1 MDFLCIKQKASQFL
15 KIQGVVKQKKLKKI
29 MKSSNSNNIFSN
41 LKYDLPASIVV
52 FLVAVP
58 LCLGIA
64 LASGA
69 PLFSGIIAGI
79 VGGIIVG
86 ALSGSQLG
94 VSGPA
99 AGLAVIVLTAIQEL
113 GAFEIFLMA
122 VVLGGVIQLAL
133 GFAKAGIIGYYF
145 PSSVIKGMLSGIGII
160 IILKQIP
167 HAFGYDKDYEGSL
180 AFNQPDGHNT
190 FSELYYMFEA
200 ISPGALIITALS
212 ILILI
217 LWEQPFMKKIR
228 LFQIV
233 QGPLIVVSL
242 GIGLNLFFQNF
253 PNLALN
259 PDQMVA
265 IPVAETLGGF
275 FDQFTFPDFS
285 QIGNAAVWTT
295 AVTLAVV
302 ASLET
307 LLCLEATDKLDPF
320 KRVTPA
326 NQELKA
332 QGVGNIISGLIG
344 GLPITQVIVRS
355 STNIQSGGRTKM
367 SAIFHGFI
375 LLGCAMAIPVVLNLI
390 PLASLAAILF
400 LVGYKLAKPALFKQM
415 YQLGKRHF
423 VPFVTTILGI
433 VFTDLLIG
441 IGIGLVVA
449 IFYILYNNYKKPFLF
464 ESDKHIKDGTIH
476 LELAED
482 VTFINKAS
490 IQRTLSQ
497 IPDGAKVI
505 IDASKSVHIDQ
516 DVVEIIEEFKTNAQ
530 YRDIELELIDVES
543 GYIKNQAREVEH
555 ALANNM
561 ISTNRKVELNN

>member
-1 MDFLCIKQKASQFL
+1 M
-15 KIQGVVKQKKLKKI
+15 
-29 MKSSNSNNIFSN
+29 NSTKNFGIFSN
-41 LKYDLPASIVV
+41 LKYDMPASIVV

-69 PLFSGIIAGI
+69 PLFSGIIAGV
-79 VGGIIVG
+79 VGGIVVG

-99 AGLAVIVLTAIQEL
+99 AGLAVIVLTAIIEL
-113 GAFEIFLMA
+113 GAFETFLMA
-122 VVLGGVIQLAL
+122 VVIGGVFQLLL
-133 GFAKAGIIGYYF
+133 GFARAGIIGYYF
-145 PSSVIKGMLSGIGII
+145 PSSVIKGMLSGIGVII
-160 IILKQIP
+160 VLKQIP

-180 AFNQPDGHNT
+180 AFAQPDGHNT
-190 FSELYYMFEA
+190 FSELFYMFEA
-200 ISPGALIITALS
+200 ISPGALIITTLS
-212 ILILI
+212 LLILI
-217 LWEQPFMKKIR
+217 LWEQPFMKRIK

-233 QGPLIVVSL
+233 QGPLIVVGV
-242 GIGLNLFFQNF
+242 GILLNLIFQNMSSLS
-253 PNLALN
+253 LAS
-259 PDQMVA
+259 DQMVA
-265 IPVAETLGGF
+265 IPVPESIGGF
-275 FDQFTFPDFS
+275 FAQFSLPDFS
-285 QIGNAAVWTT
+285 QIGNSAVWITGIT
-295 AVTLAVV
+295 IAVV

-367 SAIFHGFI
+367 SAILHGFI

-415 YQLGKRHF
+415 YRQGQTHF
-423 VPFVTTILGI
+423 VPFVVTILGI
-433 VFTDLLIG
+433 VFTDLLMG

-449 IFYILYNNYKKPFLF
+449 IFYILRNNYKKPFLF
-464 ESDKHIKDGTIH
+464 QKDKHLADGVIR
-476 LELAED
+476 LALAED

-497 IPDGAKVI
+497 IPDGSKVV
-505 IDASKSVHIDQ
+505 IDASKSINIDY
-516 DVVEIIEEFKTNAQ
+516 DVIEIIDEFKTNAKH
-530 YRDIELELIDVES
+530 RDINLTFIDREIKGVK
-543 GYIKNQAREVEH
+543 KNQAKEMKK
-555 ALANNM
+555 AL
-561 ISTNRKVELNN
+561 ISDYYLLAKEPVPV

>member
-1 MDFLCIKQKASQFL
+1 MSQ
-15 KIQGVVKQKKLKKI
+15 
-29 MKSSNSNNIFSN
+29 N
-41 LKYDLPASIVV
+41 LEKGLFKNLRNDLPASIIV

-79 VGGIIVG
+79 VGGIVVG
-86 ALSGSQLG
+86 ALSGSSLG

-122 VVLGGVIQLAL
+122 VVIGGIFQLLLGY
-133 GFAKAGIIGYYF
+133 AKAGIIGYYF

-180 AFNQPDGHNT
+180 SFAQPDGHNT
-190 FSELYYMFEA
+190 FSELFYMFEA
-200 ISPGALIITALS
+200 ISPGAIIITVVS
-212 ILILI
+212 MLILI
-217 LWEQPFMKKIR
+217 LWEQSFMKKIK
-228 LFQIV
+228 LFQMV
-233 QGPLIVVSL
+233 QGPLVVVAL
-242 GIGLNLFFQNF
+242 GIILNMIFQSM
-253 PNLALN
+253 PSLSLN
-259 PDQMVA
+259 ADQIVA
-265 IPVAETLGGF
+265 IPVAESIGGF
-275 FDQFTFPDFS
+275 FSQFTFPDFS
-285 QIGNAAVWTT
+285 QISNPAVW
-295 AVTLAVV
+295 VTGITIAVV

-332 QGVGNIISGLIG
+332 QGVGNIISGLVG

-355 STNIQSGGRTKM
+355 STNIQSGGRTKL

-375 LLGCAMAIPVVLNLI
+375 LLGCAMLIPALLNLI

-400 LVGYKLAKPALFKQM
+400 LVGYKLAKPVLFKQM
-415 YQLGKRHF
+415 YGLGQTHF
-423 VPFVTTILGI
+423 VPFMVTILGI
-433 VFTDLLIG
+433 VFTDLLMG
-441 IGIGLVVA
+441 IGIGLAVA
-449 IFYILYNNYKKPFLF
+449 IFYVLYNNYKKPFLF
-464 ESDKHIKDGTIH
+464 ESDKHLKDGKLH
-476 LELAED
+476 LALAED

-490 IQRTLSQ
+490 IQRTLNQ
-497 IPDGAKVI
+497 IPDGTKLV
-505 IDASKSVHIDQ
+505 IDASKTINIDH
-516 DVVEIIEEFKTNAQ
+516 DVIEIIDEFETNAKTRGIEVEIIERNVKGITNQAKEFKIAMDNEPSFT
-530 YRDIELELIDVES
+530 
-543 GYIKNQAREVEH
+543 KNGHV
-555 ALANNM
+555 
-561 ISTNRKVELNN
+561 VPV

>member
-1 MDFLCIKQKASQFL
+1 MNQTSF
-15 KIQGVVKQKKLKKI
+15 
-29 MKSSNSNNIFSN
+29 SSNPFKN
-41 LKYDLPASIVV
+41 LKHDAPASIVV

-79 VGGIIVG
+79 VGGIVVG
-86 ALSGSQLG
+86 SLSGSQLG

-113 GAFEIFLMA
+113 GAFDIFLAA
-122 VVLGGVIQLAL
+122 VVVGGLVQIILGY
-133 GFAKAGIIGYYF
+133 AKAGIIGYYF

-180 AFNQPDGHNT
+180 SFNQPDGHNT
-190 FSELYYMFEA
+190 FSELFYMFEA
-200 ISPGALIITALS
+200 ISPGAMIITAVSL
-212 ILILI
+212 IILI
-217 LWEQPFMKKIR
+217 LWEQPFMKKSKI
-228 LFQIV
+228 FQII
-233 QGPLIVVSL
+233 QGPLVVVAL
-242 GIGLNLFFQNF
+242 GIFLNLFFRNMNGLALQTDQIVQIPVPQSIGDFFGQFAF
-253 PNLALN
+253 PNFASLSN
-259 PDQMVA
+259 P
-265 IPVAETLGGF
+265 
-275 FDQFTFPDFS
+275 
-285 QIGNAAVWTT
+285 AVWITGIT
-295 AVTLAVV
+295 IAVV

-332 QGVGNIISGLIG
+332 QGVGNLLSGLVG

-367 SAIFHGFI
+367 SAILHGVIMLF
-375 LLGCAMAIPVVLNLI
+375 CAMSIPAVLNMV

-400 LVGYKLAKPALFKQM
+400 LVGYKLAKPALFKEM
-415 YQLGKRHF
+415 WANGKTHF
-423 VPFVTTILGI
+423 IPFVVTILGI
-433 VFTDLLIG
+433 VFTDLLM
-441 IGIGLVVA
+441 GIGLGMVVA

-464 ESDKHIKDGTIH
+464 RSEEALQDGIVK
-476 LELAED
+476 LEMAED

-497 IPDGAKVI
+497 IPDESNVI
-505 IDASKSVHIDQ
+505 IDASKSIHIDL
-516 DVVEIIEEFKTNAQ
+516 DVQEIIAEFITNAK
-530 YRDIELELIDVES
+530 YRNIEVT
-543 GYIKNQAREVEH
+543 IKEREQKGVPNQA
-555 ALANNM
+555 
-561 ISTNRKVELNN
+561 KVFDRAMAQNLN